1 MVNDWSGPDLFKVIV
16 STLLTRH
23 HGLTY
28 ELKRGAQVVKS
39 VVKKWGNSAAVCIP
53 AAVMGAIPIE
63 LDEPVEVREEAGRI
77 VIEPAPP
84 KRRTTS
90 MS

>member
-1 MVNDWSGPDLFKVIV
+1 
-16 STLLTRH
+16 
-23 HGLTY
+23 
-28 ELKRGAQVVKS
+28 VKS
-39 VVKKWGNSAAVCIP
+39 AVKKWGNSAAVCIP